1 MTYLHYVVHLPLLL
15 HLNCNLRSP
24 QSSKDGATT
33 IPDVALGCYAACK
46 WNFNCHKRYRLGA
59 GIYTTQRVLVSHRRL
74 GHRPLIRTDTAR
86 DGNDGQWSTFQIEV
100 GTPSQLVRLLPGTSA
115 SAGTS
120 IWVVIPQGCSEAN
133 PELVYS
139 ICANSRGNLFSSN
152 ESTTWS
158 TSRLANNGLYG
169 LDTYEESE
177 LGLSGNAYYGFD
189 NIGLLLGSSNAIAST
204 ELIAGI
210 ATDGYWL
217 GSLGISPLPM
227 NFTSLDEPISSLLE
241 NLRNTSVISSTS
253 WAYTAGAVYR
263 QPPVFGSLT
272 LGGYDASRTG
282 NSSISLPFGADQ
294 SRDLL
299 VGLQSI
305 TYDTFGSAPLLAQS
319 IDIFV
324 DSMVS
329 QMWLPL
335 DVCQQFEQAF
345 GLTWN
350 NATELYVLNDTTH
363 AQLQAQNPTFTFTI
377 GAAAS
382 GPQGNTTNITFPYSA
397 FDLNISAPYV
407 NGSLPYFPLKR
418 AQNSSQ
424 YTLGRVFL
432 QEAYLVADY
441 DRRNFSIGQA
451 LFPSNSTQDLKAILP
466 PGAAVNNQ
474 SGGSS
479 LSGGAIAGI
488 VVGVVVAVVLI
499 IGILVYLRRR
509 RIQQRKATRTAELNG
524 VTTTPADKESPSR
537 EDSEPEEP
545 KPVNPPLGAQELGGS
560 LGGTE
565 LSAESHRTE
574 LPTVVNKADDQQ
586 PKQLH
591 ELPGHDIAAAELESP
606 AQNWTRDLAKQYNQR

>member
-1 MTYLHYVVHLPLLL
+1 MARQQHRAWLLVAAL
-15 HLNCNLRSP
+15 FAST
-24 QSSKDGATT
+24 SSAATNNSVPAPVS
-33 IPDVALGCYAACK
+33 IPPSEY
-46 WNFNCHKRYRLGA
+46 W
-59 GIYTTQRVLVSHRRL
+59 
-74 GHRPLIRTDTAR
+74 

-100 GTPSQLVRLLPGTSA
+100 GTPSQLVRLLPSTSA

-120 IWVVIPQGCSEAN
+120 IWVVLPQGCSEAN

-139 ICANSRGNLFSSN
+139 TCANSRGNLFSSN

-158 TSRLANNGLYG
+158 TNRLANNGLYE
-169 LDTYEESE
+169 LDTYEESQ
-177 LGLSGNAYYGFD
+177 LGLTGNADYGFD
-189 NIGLLLGSSNAIAST
+189 SIGLLPGSSNAIAST

-210 ATDGYWL
+210 ATDDFWL

-227 NFTSLDEPISSLLE
+227 NFTSLDEPVSSILE
-241 NLRNTSVISSTS
+241 NLRNTSFIPSTS

-272 LGGYDASRTG
+272 LGGYDASRMQ

-299 VGLQSI
+299 VGLQAI
-305 TYDTFGSAPLLAQS
+305 TYDTFGSEPLLAQS
-319 IDIFV
+319 IDMFV

-335 DVCQQFEQAF
+335 DVCRRFEEAF

-350 NATELYVLNDTTH
+350 NDTELYVFNDTTH
-363 AQLQAQNPTFTFTI
+363 AQLQAQNPSFTFTI
-377 GAAAS
+377 GASAG
-382 GPQGNTTNITFPYSA
+382 GPQGNTTNIIFPYSA

-441 DRRNFSIGQA
+441 DRRNFTIGQA
-451 LFPSNSTQDLKAILP
+451 LFPSNSTQDLKAIIA
-466 PGAAVNNQ
+466 PGTVVNHG
-474 SGGSS
+474 SGSSS
-479 LSGGAIAGI
+479 LSRGAIAGI
-488 VVGVVVAVVLI
+488 VVGVVVAVVLL

-509 RIQQRKATRTAELNG
+509 RLRQRKAAQMAELNG
-524 VTTTPADKESPSR
+524 VGATPAAKESANG
-537 EDSEPEEP
+537 EESEPEET
-545 KPVNPPLGAQELGGS
+545 KPVQPPPGASELNGS

-565 LSAESHRTE
+565 LSAAPDAQRME
-574 LPTVVNKADDQQ
+574 LPTAVNKTNDTD
-586 PKQLH
+586 PEQLH
-591 ELPGHDIAAAELESP
+591 ELAGDGIAAAELDSP
-606 AQNWTRDLAKQYNQR
+606 AQNWSRDLAKQ